1 MPFIAGKVGHRFGT
15 LGRFSQS
22 LSLKPLQKTHACT
35 KKLNHKYFKSCSF
48 SSQPF
53 KYFGAKIQMFR
64 IWILAPKMA
73 LFHVVLI
80 VDFGA
85 KSQMVSSWIFASKV
99 TKSHTRSMVG
109 FGAKIQM
116 FSNSVFLL
124 MNHSPITFESLA
136 KYLVEEMSFHFSLR
150 SFQVEIVILYSSCAS
165 FSKLAKTEN
174 NEMTDFKSNIRTQES
189 QTSKF
194 FQLEKQH

>member
-1 MPFIAGKVGHRFGT
+1 MLAQRNWTISISKAAPFPA
-15 LGRFSQS
+15 S
-22 LSLKPLQKTHACT
+22 LS
-35 KKLNHKYFKSCSF
+35 S
-48 SSQPF
+48 
-53 KYFGAKIQMFR
+53 
-64 IWILAPKMA
+64 ILAPKFKCFEFEFWRQRMA

-99 TKSHTRSMVG
+99 TKSHPRSMVG

>member
-22 LSLKPLQKTHACT
+22 LSLKPLQKTHACS

-48 SSQPF
+48 SS
-53 KYFGAKIQMFR
+53 
-64 IWILAPKMA
+64 ILAPKFKCFEFKFWRQRMA

-85 KSQMVSSWIFASKV
+85 KSQMVSSWICASKV
-99 TKSHTRSMVG
+99 TKSHPRSLVG

-124 MNHSPITFESLA
+124 MNHSPYRVVDFP
-136 KYLVEEMSFHFSLR
+136 KDFR
-150 SFQVEIVILYSSCAS
+150 SREREFPEISPGIPGNSR
-165 FSKLAKTEN
+165 KL
-174 NEMTDFKSNIRTQES
+174 
-189 QTSKF
+189 
-194 FQLEKQH
+194 

>member
-1 MPFIAGKVGHRFGT
+1 
-15 LGRFSQS
+15 
-22 LSLKPLQKTHACT
+22 
-35 KKLNHKYFKSCSF
+35 
-48 SSQPF
+48 
-53 KYFGAKIQMFR
+53 
-64 IWILAPKMA
+64 MA

-99 TKSHTRSMVG
+99 TKSQTRSMVS